1 MLKLTLL
8 LLIII
13 LGHMPLICGYIYER
27 NPFYHNSRLPILGRK
42 LIGFLV
48 DVLCVCFVIRYGL
61 HFYPFYPSLGIDT
74 DIAILIAN
82 TINTLLLLNVLK
94 TFALLIAGIFEFKQ
108 EPIRFF
114 SENIARPIRDSIEI
128 LDDLL
133 WVSGLN
139 DLRSKEPISDYSVPQ
154 FDHNQYLLG
163 DQACINNA
171 RSEYLQCAVNP
182 SGDCGDC
189 KHREVE
195 ETTIEV
201 DRTNKQA
208 YMFAEVLKYMQ
219 GVDSFSVSCRKLGLE
234 VQLFL
239 EDGGRYKLTD
249 LVDAW
254 ADEDFIYDWLKSL
267 TKIQ

>member
-1 MLKLTLL
+1 MKEINILLYLLFFPAFIISDTLFWLEETPQIKIRKICEVLSLAFDTFCACCLLKFGFHFYWSLDLLELTVNSINLVMLLCTLKISLYLISAIIRFLTEKKAGTLL
-8 LLIII
+8 L
-13 LGHMPLICGYIYER
+13 PE
-27 NPFYHNSRLPILGRK
+27 
-42 LIGFLV
+42 IGV
-48 DVLCVCFVIRYGL
+48 DND
-61 HFYPFYPSLGIDT
+61 PSPHHKYT
-74 DIAILIAN
+74 
-82 TINTLLLLNVLK
+82 
-94 TFALLIAGIFEFKQ
+94 
-108 EPIRFF
+108 
-114 SENIARPIRDSIEI
+114 
-128 LDDLL
+128 
-133 WVSGLN
+133 
-139 DLRSKEPISDYSVPQ
+139 
-154 FDHNQYLLG
+154 LG
-163 DQACINNA
+163 DQDCINNA
-171 RSEYLQCAVNP
+171 RSEYLQCAINP

>member
-1 MLKLTLL
+1 MKEINIIYVLLYLLFFPAKVISDGLFWLEEISQIKILEVFSLAVNTFCACYLLKFGFHFYWSMDLADLITSCINLIMLINTLSISLYLISAIFCFLTEKKAGTLL
-8 LLIII
+8 L
-13 LGHMPLICGYIYER
+13 PE
-27 NPFYHNSRLPILGRK
+27 
-42 LIGFLV
+42 IGV
-48 DVLCVCFVIRYGL
+48 DND
-61 HFYPFYPSLGIDT
+61 PSPHHKYT
-74 DIAILIAN
+74 
-82 TINTLLLLNVLK
+82 
-94 TFALLIAGIFEFKQ
+94 
-108 EPIRFF
+108 
-114 SENIARPIRDSIEI
+114 
-128 LDDLL
+128 
-133 WVSGLN
+133 
-139 DLRSKEPISDYSVPQ
+139 
-154 FDHNQYLLG
+154 LG
-163 DQACINNA
+163 DQDCINNA
-171 RSEYLQCAVNP
+171 RSEYLQCAINP

-195 ETTIEV
+195 ETTIKV